1 MAFLKRTDVRRPTPV
16 VGRDGDSVEDR
27 PLISLFSLA
36 GRGSSGLVNELLT
49 RVGLE
54 SASFSLLSRRRF
66 GGHEVVLGSDVMGR
80 RVGGSRGVSP
90 GGGDK
95 ARPVGSNVGGG
106 VDLRSSR
113 RGKKPQDF
121 SLNQRV

>member
-1 MAFLKRTDVRRPTPV
+1 M
-16 VGRDGDSVEDR
+16 
-27 PLISLFSLA
+27 SLFSLS
-36 GRGSSGLVNELLT
+36 GEGSSGLVRLWT
-49 RVGLE
+49 GVALE
-54 SASFSLLSRRRF
+54 SASWVSLLSLRRF
-66 GGHEVVLGSDVMGR
+66 GGHVVVLGSDIMGR

-113 RGKKPQDF
+113 CEKKHTNHEKV
-121 SLNQRV
+121 SL

>member
-1 MAFLKRTDVRRPTPV
+1 M
-16 VGRDGDSVEDR
+16 GRDGDSLEDR
-27 PLISLFSLA
+27 PLISLFSPA
-36 GRGSSGLVNELLT
+36 GDRSSGLVRLLT
-49 RVGLE
+49 GVALK
-54 SASFSLLSRRRF
+54 SASWLSLLSLRRF
-66 GGHEVVLGSDVMGR
+66 GGHGVVLGSDVMGR

-113 RGKKPQDF
+113 CEENNDRRKKV
-121 SLNQRV
+121 SL